1 VGHNVLLL
9 HLYIR
14 IQSQTINEVCFS
26 IMRRATAVLL
36 ISLLTPMVFASEVAI
51 EHSGLTL
58 NGNLELS
65 GDGDMSDGIVLIL
78 HGTLGHNGM
87 EIISTLQEVLIENE
101 RNSLAVNLSLNVDD
115 RHGFFPCD
123 SQHSHKMDDASD
135 ELSAWVS
142 WLASEGANDI
152 VILGHSRGGN
162 QVARFI
168 VDRQP
173 DLRAAILIAPSVA
186 AENTDVGNEEAIALA
201 TTSEW
206 MEGVEF
212 LHCSDTTVSG
222 SSYLSY
228 YGPVNRIDTPAL
240 LKEIEIPVMVFSGSE
255 DTVVPDLALRMKTS
269 NQENVAFEE
278 IDGAGHFF
286 RDLYLYD
293 VVDSTLA
300 FLEGVE

>member
-1 VGHNVLLL
+1 MCL
-9 HLYIR
+9 
-14 IQSQTINEVCFS
+14 T
-26 IMRRATAVLL
+26 IMRRATAALL
-36 ISLLTPMVFASEVAI
+36 ISLFTSMAFASEVAI

-58 NGNLELS
+58 NGNLELTV
-65 GDGDMSDGIVLIL
+65 GGDMSDGVVLIL

-87 EIISTLQEVLIENE
+87 EIISTLQEVLMENE

-123 SQHSHKMDDASD
+123 SQHSHKIDDASD
-135 ELSAWVS
+135 ELAAWMS
-142 WLASEGANDI
+142 WLASEGAKNI
-152 VILGHSRGGN
+152 ALIGHSRGGN

-168 VDRQP
+168 IDHQP
-173 DLRAAILIAPSVA
+173 YVSAAILIAPSVA
-186 AENTDVGNEEAIALA
+186 AENADVGNEEAIALA
-201 TTSEW
+201 ATSEW
-206 MEGVEF
+206 LEGVEF
-212 LHCSDTTVSG
+212 LHCSDATVSG

-228 YGPVNRIDTPAL
+228 YGPMNRIDTPAL
-240 LKEIEIPVMVFSGSE
+240 LRDIEIPVMVFSGSE

-293 VVDSTLA
+293 VVDSALA
-300 FLEGVE
+300 FLEGAE